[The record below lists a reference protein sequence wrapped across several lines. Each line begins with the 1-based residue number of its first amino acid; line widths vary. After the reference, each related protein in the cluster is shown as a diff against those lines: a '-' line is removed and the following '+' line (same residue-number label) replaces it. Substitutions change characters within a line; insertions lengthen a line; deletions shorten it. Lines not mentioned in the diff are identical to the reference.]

1 MSNSTIANTFYERL
15 RSETGEAH
23 RRLEALP
30 ISQKL
35 LSETLTSHDF
45 IQYLTG
51 MASVILASERDVMHH
66 LTPYLTDLEQRRKFY
81 LIENDLEFLKQDLAP
96 TPFAFDVA
104 STAHA
109 FGIIYVVEGS
119 TLGGR
124 YILNHVQKTVQ
135 YDAIQGASYFA
146 GYGNQS
152 GAMWKIFLNTLL
164 AYASQ
169 GHSEAIIDGA
179 NYAFAAIHKHLKAV

>member
-1 MSNSTIANTFYERL
+1 MHSASIGRALQRLRRISFILPEMSNSTIANTFYERL

-23 RRLEALP
+23 RRLEALL

-109 FGIIYVVEGS
+109 FGIIYVVEG
-119 TLGGR
+119 
-124 YILNHVQKTVQ
+124 
-135 YDAIQGASYFA
+135 
-146 GYGNQS
+146 
-152 GAMWKIFLNTLL
+152 
-164 AYASQ
+164 
-169 GHSEAIIDGA
+169 
-179 NYAFAAIHKHLKAV
+179 